1 MMTTGTASSR
11 KDYLEALY
19 SELHPRLVRILISNL
34 HAPDCVIEDACQT
47 AWGALLVGRQELP
60 PGSELGWL
68 TTTATRV
75 ALRLMRGERRD
86 EPVAELPEPARLDEY
101 RRAPPDPQQTVEM
114 RERIAEVR
122 RLPIRQQRI
131 VMLHGFGYEYEEIAS
146 VTGDS
151 RRTVHRQLVRAR
163 QQLARLA
170 DE

>member
-1 MMTTGTASSR
+1 MSGAVSSR

-19 SELHPRLVRILISNL
+19 SELQPKLVRILINNL
-34 HAPDCVIEDACQT
+34 QAPNCVIEDACQT
-47 AWGALLVGRQELP
+47 AWGTLLVGHQELQ

-68 TTTATRV
+68 ATTATRV
-75 ALRLMRGERRD
+75 ALRLMRRERRY
-86 EPVAELPEPARLDEY
+86 EPVAELPEPARLDDY
-101 RRAPPDPQQTVEM
+101 RSATPDPQRTLEM

-151 RRTVHRQLVRAR
+151 RRTVHRQLARAR
-163 QQLARLA
+163 QQLARL
-170 DE
+170 DDD